1 MGNESSRT
9 NELIK
14 KSNSKNNVI
23 SVSTLWYKE
32 SVELLLDD
40 KNNFIVELIN
50 TLEHIFERLIF
61 CDENDQVLPNSKEY
75 RDKHRD
81 HYMHELYE
89 NKDWLWEVNVCIK
102 TKIFMDNQPPKQVVE
117 MVYQELKNKR

>member
-50 TLEHIFERLIF
+50 TPEHIFERLIF
-61 CDENDQVLPNSKEY
+61 CDENDQVLPDSKE
-75 RDKHRD
+75 HRD

-89 NKDWLWEVNVCIK
+89 NRDWLWGDDVGIK

-117 MVYQELKNKR
+117 MVYQELKKQKII

>member
-1 MGNESSRT
+1 MGNESSRI

-23 SVSTLWYKE
+23 SVRTLWYKE

-40 KNNFIVELIN
+40 KNNFIVEWID
-50 TLEHIFERLIF
+50 TPEHIFERLIF
-61 CDENDQVLPNSKEY
+61 CDENDQVLPDSKE
-75 RDKHRD
+75 HRD

-89 NKDWLWEVNVCIK
+89 NRDWLWKVNVGIK
-102 TKIFMDNQPPKQVVE
+102 TKIFMDDQPLKQVVE
-117 MVYQELKNKR
+117 MVY